1 MPWNL
6 NEFQY
11 AAKAKIAWIIYAG
24 RDVNLCTLH
33 RHTAAD
39 PQNYERYRDIKR
51 AACVCRTR
59 TERIHVNSLK
69 LIRAT
74 NFTSV
79 PRRCRIYT
87 ARYHRNITGCGKTD
101 IGVAQ

>member
-1 MPWNL
+1 MTGLCICTIISRHGELNYTSRIMPRNL

-51 AACVCRTR
+51 DARLS
-59 TERIHVNSLK
+59 NQD
-69 LIRAT
+69 RA
-74 NFTSV
+74 
-79 PRRCRIYT
+79 YT
-87 ARYHRNITGCGKTD
+87 C
-101 IGVAQ
+101 